1 MAFDRSQFDRGQFD
15 SSSGEKVRWLKVE
28 FSERVDKAF
37 VTALNYFLDIN
48 LYTRVDKGTMYGIP
62 VRFMRPVT
70 FLEEVDEEVTEAAM
84 FALLH
89 ATFNE
94 DISKNI
100 VHSANIKHPSL
111 TFNEE
116 ISKSAQ
122 IGCDFFQTAAMSEEI
137 SANAI
142 QSADIYVTA
151 ENYELVS
158 TSASSE
164 AIEIKVCY
172 LDITLRP
179 GQRLIIDANNY
190 NVLLNGENAIYIQ
203 RGEWIDAI
211 NRNTSILDID
221 SQSGRGNISASIM
234 YTERFL

>member
-15 SSSGEKVRWLKVE
+15 SSSGEKVRWMKVE

-62 VRFMRPVT
+62 VRFFRPTT
-70 FLEEVDEEVTEAAM
+70 FIEQVDEEVTEAAM

-94 DISKNI
+94 DISKNLI
-100 VHSANIKHPSL
+100 LSANIKHPAL
-111 TFNEE
+111 TLTEE

-122 IGCDFFQTAAMSEEI
+122 IYCDYYQAAAMSEAV
-137 SANAI
+137 SASAI
-142 QSADIYVTA
+142 QSGDVRMAVD
-151 ENYELVS
+151 NYELVS
-158 TSASSE
+158 ASASSE
-164 AIEIKVCY
+164 AIELKVCY
-172 LDITLRP
+172 LDITLKP

-211 NRNTSILDID
+211 NRNTSNIDID

>member
-15 SSSGEKVRWLKVE
+15 SSSGEKVRWLNVD

-37 VTALNYFLDIN
+37 VTALNYFLECN

-84 FALLH
+84 YALLH
-89 ATFNE
+89 AAFSE
-94 DISKNI
+94 DIGKRLI
-100 VHSANIKHPSL
+100 HSANIRHPSL

-122 IGCDFFQTAAMSEEI
+122 IGCDYYQTTAMSEAI

-142 QSADIYVTA
+142 QSANVRMTA

-158 TSASSE
+158 ASASSE
-164 AIEIKVCY
+164 AIEYKTCF
-172 LDITLRP
+172 LDITLKP

-203 RGEWIDAI
+203 RGDWIDAI
-211 NRNTSILDID
+211 NRNTTSIDID